1 MNSNYGPQNGHY
13 GYANHNYA
21 PVAQPQ
27 YAPMPVAQNAGS
39 GMKMVAGAVALLAI
53 GIGAFAVVFG
63 MKNDASPA
71 TTAAQAP
78 SSTVVNLPSEI
89 NIPSLG
95 TPSPAAP
102 VVVNNPAP
110 RVITVPGQAPGQKQA
125 PAQNP
130 PPVPNQN
137 PAPVQNQNPVPV
149 QNQGPV
155 QNNGGTNGPA
165 TNDQGTKDQGTT
177 EKQNKNAQ
185 DAKAL
190 RDQAEAFKQQA
201 AASRSQAVPG
211 NPVAPALE
219 QQATQ
224 FDLAAKQASDA
235 ADQIEAGN

>member
-21 PVAQPQ
+21 PAAQPQ

-89 NIPSLG
+89 NIPSLD
-95 TPSPAAP
+95 TPSPGAP

-130 PPVPNQN
+130 PPVQNQN
-137 PAPVQNQNPVPV
+137 PA
-149 QNQGPV
+149 PV

-190 RDQAEAFKQQA
+190 RDQAQAFKQQA

-211 NPVAPALE
+211 NPVAPAFE